1 LWGAIHH
8 HGLLGDT
15 AIVSDGAGQFRVGE
29 HALCWVHA
37 ERLVHK
43 LVPATPQQ
51 RQSVELVRQLIWW
64 FYRDLKAWQKD
75 PCKRCAAAL
84 RARFDPASSGHEPG
98 YNLLDRLLARLHRR
112 KPELLRVLERPEIP
126 LHTNGS
132 ENDIRAFVTKRKIS
146 GGTMSDAGRQAR
158 DVFLGLM
165 KT

>member
-1 LWGAIHH
+1 MRCGPARPIRPR
-8 HGLLGDT
+8 
-15 AIVSDGAGQFRVGE
+15 IFRP
-29 HALCWVHA
+29 
-37 ERLVHK
+37 R
-43 LVPATPQQ
+43 T
-51 RQSVELVRQLIWW
+51 
-64 FYRDLKAWQKD
+64 
-75 PCKRCAAAL
+75 
-84 RARFDPASSGHEPG
+84 G